1 MDLVLCHTTADFD
14 ALGAAVGLCVLRPGS
29 RIVLT
34 GGCHPTVRDFLALH
48 RDEYPLIE
56 RRSVNPQ
63 QIRSIT
69 VVDASGRDRLGKA
82 AEWLDLPHLNEIAVF
97 DHHLQ
102 ADLDIPA
109 TFTQIE
115 AVGASTTLI
124 VEKLK
129 NQAENS
135 DTPSR
140 LLPSEATVMALG
152 IHVDTGSLTFEGAT
166 ARDATALAWLMEQG
180 ASLRVIAEYVEPGL
194 SPQLQDLLPEALNNL
209 RSETLHGYS
218 VAWVLLSTESYVP
231 GLSSLASRLLDL
243 TETDAL
249 LLGNVYKFSE
259 NENNRNIAPESAV
272 SNRLTIIG
280 RSRIEGTNL
289 SELFKPFGGGGH
301 ARAASLAT
309 RDVDPLLTLNQ
320 LADEL
325 KAQIPHPPTARE
337 LMSSPVRSIR
347 PETSVGEAHRILL
360 RYGHSGLCV
369 VDADDRLAGI
379 ISRRDI
385 DIALHH
391 GFSHAPVKGYMT
403 WQLKTIA
410 PDTLL
415 PEIESLM
422 VTYDIGR
429 LPVLENGQLVG
440 IVTRTDVLR
449 ELHQQ
454 KTRDRGS
461 NAELSYCVMPESV
474 EQLLRSRIS
483 PELWQLLS
491 IAANIAQQRG
501 WQLYLVGGA
510 VRDLL
515 LATDDTLALTDID
528 LVVDG
533 KCGSDDCGAGVE
545 LASSLQKLYPGS
557 RLDVHGQFQT
567 AALLWHKDS
576 PFGSLWVD
584 IATARTEFYPYP
596 AANPE
601 VEASSIRQDLYRR
614 DFTINALAVRLGVPR
629 SGELLDFFCGLLDLE
644 SKQIRVLHANS
655 FIEDPTRIYRAVRF
669 AVRLGFEIEPQTEGY
684 IRHALASGI
693 YYRIQGENGRAPA
706 LETRLKSELKYI
718 LQAPYWKV
726 ALQMLG
732 DLQALRCIHP
742 SLELDRQLWRQ
753 LRLLDRCLQGRK
765 KEGSATDSVTDVTD
779 RRKKEEG
786 SSATDCV
793 TDVTDVRQKEEGS
806 SATDCVTDVTD
817 VRQKEEGSSA
827 TDCVTD
833 VTDVRQK
840 EEGRRKKEEGRDKKE
855 EGRRKK
861 EEGRRKKEEKETM
874 PDAQCPMP
882 NAQCPIPNS
891 RFPIPNSPFPIIN
904 IPDWQMRLEVLI
916 AYLAPEY
923 RGKVAANLQLPADS
937 IKRLEVLEAGKK
949 QLAENLPKCELPSQL
964 VLLLRNYELPVLIA
978 IALQS
983 PRSARRQIWE
993 YLTRWAN
1000 VEPPLNGND
1009 LKALGYKPGPG
1020 FKRMLDDLLAAKL
1033 DGDLGDRAAAIS
1045 FLAQRYPQV

>member
-69 VVDASGRDRLGKA
+69 IVDASGRDRLGKA
-82 AEWLDLPHLNEIAVF
+82 AEWLDLPQVREIAIF
-97 DHHLQ
+97 DHHLE
-102 ADLDIPA
+102 AHSDIPA
-109 TFTQIE
+109 TVTQIE

-135 DTPSR
+135 DIPFR

-166 ARDATALAWLMEQG
+166 ARDAIALAWLMEQG
-180 ASLRVIAEYVEPGL
+180 ASLGVIAEYVEPGL
-194 SPQLQDLLPEALNNL
+194 SPQLQDLLREALNNL

-218 VAWVLLSTESYVP
+218 VAWVLLSTEAYVP

-259 NENNRNIAPESAV
+259 NENNRNIAPESPV

-325 KAQIPHPPTARE
+325 KTQIPHPPTARE

-360 RYGHSGLCV
+360 RYGHSGLSV

-391 GFSHAPVKGYMT
+391 GFSHAPVKGYMSP
-403 WQLKTIA
+403 QLKTIA

-454 KTRDRGS
+454 KARDRGS
-461 NAELSYCVMPESV
+461 NAELSYCAVPESV

-491 IAANIAQQRG
+491 IAANIAQNRG
-501 WQLYLVGGA
+501 WQLYIVGGA

-533 KCGSDDCGAGVE
+533 KCGSDDSGAGVE
-545 LASSLQKLYPGS
+545 LASSLQKLYPES

-576 PFGSLWVD
+576 AFGSLWVD

-684 IRHALASGI
+684 IRNALASGI

-742 SLELDRQLWRQ
+742 SLELDRELWRQ
-753 LRLLDRCLQGRK
+753 LRLLDRCLQGRR
-765 KEGSATDSVTDVTD
+765 KEGSATDY
-779 RRKKEEG
+779 
-786 SSATDCV
+786 V
-793 TDVTDVRQKEEGS
+793 TDVTDVKE
-806 SATDCVTDVTD
+806 V
-817 VRQKEEGSSA
+817 
-827 TDCVTD
+827 
-833 VTDVRQK
+833 
-840 EEGRRKKEEGRDKKE
+840 RKKEEGRGKKE
-855 EGRRKK
+855 EGRGKK
-861 EEGRRKKEEKETM
+861 EQTIPNSQFPI
-874 PDAQCPMP
+874 PDAQFPM
-882 NAQCPIPNS
+882 
-891 RFPIPNSPFPIIN
+891 PNSPFPIIN

-937 IKRLEVLEAGKK
+937 IKRLEVLEAGKN

-993 YLTRWAN
+993 YLTKWAN

-1045 FLAQRYPQV
+1045 FLAQRYPQT

>member
-63 QIRSIT
+63 QIRSISI
-69 VVDASGRDRLGKA
+69 VDASGRDRLGKA
-82 AEWLDLPHLNEIAVF
+82 AEWLDLPQVSEIAVF
-97 DHHLQ
+97 DHHME
-102 ADLDIPA
+102 AHSDIPA
-109 TFTQIE
+109 TVTQIE

-124 VEKLK
+124 VEKLRQKLK
-129 NQAENS
+129 NQPENS

-194 SPQLQDLLPEALNNL
+194 SPQLQDLLREALNNL

-218 VAWVLLSTESYVP
+218 VAWVLLSTEAYVP
-231 GLSSLASRLLDL
+231 GLSSLANRLLDL

-259 NENNRNIAPESAV
+259 KDNNPNIEPESPV

-289 SELFKPFGGGGH
+289 SELFKPLGGGGH

-309 RDVDPLLTLNQ
+309 RDVDALLTLNQ

-325 KAQIPHPPTARE
+325 KTQIPHPPTARE

-347 PETSVGEAHRILL
+347 PETLVGEAHRILL
-360 RYGHSGLCV
+360 RYGHSGLPV
-369 VDADDRLAGI
+369 VDAGDRLAGI

-385 DIALHH
+385 DIALHA

-403 WQLKTIA
+403 PQLKTIA

-422 VTYDIGR
+422 VMYDIGR
-429 LPVLENGQLVG
+429 LPVLENRQLVG

-454 KTRDRGS
+454 QKARDRGS
-461 NAELSYCVMPESV
+461 NAELSYCPIPESV

-483 PELWQLLS
+483 AELWQLLS
-491 IAANIAQQRG
+491 IAANIAAERG
-501 WQLYLVGGA
+501 WQLYIVGGA

-515 LATDDTLALTDID
+515 LTTDHTLALTDID

-533 KCGSDDCGAGVE
+533 KCGSDDSSAGVE
-545 LASSLQKLYPGS
+545 LASSLQKLYPDS

-576 PFGSLWVD
+576 AFGSLWVD

-629 SGELLDFFCGLLDLE
+629 SGELLDFFGGLLDLQAR
-644 SKQIRVLHANS
+644 QIRVLHANS

-742 SLELDRQLWRQ
+742 TLELDRELWRQ
-753 LRLLDRCLQGRK
+753 LRLLDRCLNGIP
-765 KEGSATDSVTDVTD
+765 
-779 RRKKEEG
+779 RKKEEELPRKKPEARRKKPEG
-786 SSATDCV
+786 RS
-793 TDVTDVRQKEEGS
+793 QKEE
-806 SATDCVTDVTD
+806 AT
-817 VRQKEEGSSA
+817 
-827 TDCVTD
+827 
-833 VTDVRQK
+833 
-840 EEGRRKKEEGRDKKE
+840 
-855 EGRRKK
+855 
-861 EEGRRKKEEKETM
+861 
-874 PDAQCPMP
+874 
-882 NAQCPIPNS
+882 PNS
-891 RFPIPNSPFPIIN
+891 QFPIPNSQFPIIN
-904 IPDWQMRLEVLI
+904 IPDWQMRLELLI
-916 AYLAPEY
+916 AYLD
-923 RGKVAANLQLPADS
+923 RKSGS
-937 IKRLEVLEAGKK
+937 AGM
-949 QLAENLPKCELPSQL
+949 
-964 VLLLRNYELPVLIA
+964 
-978 IALQS
+978 
-983 PRSARRQIWE
+983 PR
-993 YLTRWAN
+993 
-1000 VEPPLNGND
+1000 P
-1009 LKALGYKPGPG
+1009 
-1020 FKRMLDDLLAAKL
+1020 
-1033 DGDLGDRAAAIS
+1033 IS
-1045 FLAQRYPQV
+1045 